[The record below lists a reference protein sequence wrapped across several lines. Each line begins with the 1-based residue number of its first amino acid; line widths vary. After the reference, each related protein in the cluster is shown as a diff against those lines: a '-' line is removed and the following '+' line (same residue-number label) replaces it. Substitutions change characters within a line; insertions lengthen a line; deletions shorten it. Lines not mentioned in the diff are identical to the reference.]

1 MYNQGRV
8 KIFRIGVLII
18 SCLMSLVIGGAIGY
32 SIAGNQASKQEG
44 VVQPEGG
51 KETRL
56 STEVVKEFLIAYY
69 TKKDISENRDRY
81 KELMTE
87 QMYRQEV
94 AQEETPV
101 NQAYKGYLLN
111 QVYDKATIY
120 IDENTLTV
128 LTEVDYHNIQTTKK
142 NNPEVGVTMYEKAT
156 LKINFV
162 KQGEQYL
169 VNSINHLG
177 ALLQKSEVKNT
188 AVETKSEATTSQT
201 TKREETT
208 QSAEKEE
215 STTTTT
221 VTLRGRLW

>member
-32 SIAGNQASKQEG
+32 SIAGNQAPKQEG
-44 VVQPEGG
+44 VVQPEEG

-128 LTEVDYHNIQTTKK
+128 LTEVDYHNVQTTKK

>member
-69 TKKDISENRDRY
+69 TKKDISENRNRY

>member
-32 SIAGNQASKQEG
+32 SIAGNQAPKQEG

-128 LTEVDYHNIQTTKK
+128 LTEVDYHNVQTTKK

-177 ALLQKSEVKNT
+177 ALLQKSEIKNT
-188 AVETKSEATTSQT
+188 AVETKSEETTIQT